1 MILVDASVFV
11 ARLRR
16 EEGWRA
22 LTAPLAIDAFAIA
35 AITLTEVGL
44 RYRSYAGTAE
54 GMADYAG
61 EIRRQAAEVVPIDA
75 DLAVAANDAF
85 ARFGKGTGHPARL
98 NFGDCLVHA
107 VAARRRL
114 PLLFKGDDFGHTD
127 LAAHPASQDGAGRT
141 LLS

>member
-1 MILVDASVFV
+1 MRVRTLSLTRPVPVEVATEDMRLLVA
-11 ARLRR
+11 
-16 EEGWRA
+16 
-22 LTAPLAIDAFAIA
+22 
-35 AITLTEVGL
+35 
-44 RYRSYAGTAE
+44 
-54 GMADYAG
+54 

-107 VAARRRL
+107 VAVRRGL

-141 LLS
+141 LLG